1 MLRLARAEQW
11 AHGALRRD
19 LEVIDINVTCE
30 EAVERIRN
38 LAQARSASIHLSANG
53 PVPLR
58 ADPEDLQLVWMNL
71 LENAVRY
78 SPEGA
83 SIEVSVARKDGS
95 RALVSFQDHGTG
107 IAPADLP
114 HVFERFYRGDPSRT
128 RATGGF
134 GLGLAIAKALVEA
147 YGGSITAESAPGAG
161 TRMTVEL
168 PVGSYDNLVEEA
180 KP

>member
-1 MLRLARAEQW
+1 
-11 AHGALRRD
+11 LRRD
-19 LEVIDINVTCE
+19 LEVIDLNVTCE
-30 EAVERIRN
+30 EAVERIGN
-38 LAQARSASIHLSANG
+38 LAQARQTSIRLSTDG

-58 ADPEDLQLVWMNL
+58 ADPDDLHLVWMNL

-78 SPEGA
+78 SPEGT
-83 SIEVSVARKDGS
+83 SVEVDVARKDGG
-95 RALVSFQDHGTG
+95 RALVSFQDHGAG

-147 YGGSITAESAPGAG
+147 YGGTIKAESAPGKG
-161 TRMTVEL
+161 TLMTVEL
-168 PVGSYDNLVEEA
+168 PMASGTDSGL
-180 KP
+180 PTH